1 VRSARKRR
9 KENSVLTEET
19 RTLAAAQIAATL
31 VAALPPRDRGEA
43 AIKKAAELAVN
54 IAKAVE
60 EAVARSLKA

>member
-1 VRSARKRR
+1 VS
-9 KENSVLTEET
+9 TDET

-60 EAVARSLKA
+60 EAVAKSLKA